1 MFLLLFFVVVPSL
14 PSLFWDFMLDKGYML
29 DVCYSLVPFVPLSC
43 LEAGLPK
50 ESVLAV
56 PVTCIASLL
65 GEMTALYFITL
76 ALAVSEL

>member
-1 MFLLLFFVVVPSL
+1 
-14 PSLFWDFMLDKGYML
+14 ML
-29 DVCYSLVPFVPLSC
+29 DVCYSAVPFVPLSC

-56 PVTCIASLL
+56 PVTCIACLL
-65 GEMTALYFITL
+65 GEKTALLCFVAL

>member
-1 MFLLLFFVVVPSL
+1 
-14 PSLFWDFMLDKGYML
+14 MLDKRYML
-29 DVCYSLVPFVPLSC
+29 DVCYSPTPFVPLSY

-65 GEMTALYFITL
+65 GEKTALYFTAL
-76 ALAVSEL
+76 ALAASQL

>member
-1 MFLLLFFVVVPSL
+1 
-14 PSLFWDFMLDKGYML
+14 MLDKRDML
-29 DVCYSLVPFVPLSC
+29 DVCYSLVSFVPLS

-50 ESVLAV
+50 ENVLAG

-65 GEMTALYFITL
+65 GEKTALYFVAL